1 MKGLPRTALRAAII
15 AAVAGLIGIGVN
27 LVSPRGLPWIYTR
40 PSEVVVG
47 EVRITLIDAT
57 KAHEF
62 LDDGETIFVDT
73 RDDAEY
79 SEGHVRGALSLPD
92 SNKEERFPSVQ
103 PLLAEEGRIILYCS
117 GPECEMAEKT
127 AYLLVQLGYRS
138 LMIMSDGFPAWQKAG
153 YPVEG
158 SMK

>member
-1 MKGLPRTALRAAII
+1 MKGLPKTVLRAAII
-15 AAVAGLIGIGVN
+15 AAVASLIGIGLNV
-27 LVSPRGLPWIYTR
+27 VSPRGLPWIHAR
-40 PSEVVVG
+40 PSELVVG
-47 EVRITLIDAT
+47 EVRIPLIDVA

-62 LDDGETIFVDT
+62 LEDGETMFVDT

-79 SEGHVRGALSLPD
+79 SEGHVRGALSLPEP
-92 SNKEERFPSVQ
+92 NKEERFPSVQ
-103 PLLAEEGRIILYCS
+103 PLLDEEGRIILYCS

-158 SMK
+158 STK